1 MENITTTEVAKT
13 PEQLDLERAQNAVKR
28 DYALLVERQNKI
40 EALKNTLLEALTEIF
55 PDIVLVEKDT
65 LTTLMDNLEEALGE
79 AESAQSNI
87 SELNYTLN
95 NAESEIDNAVSNLQD
110 VKRELSHIIQGIS

>member
-1 MENITTTEVAKT
+1 MDNITTTEVAKT
-13 PEQLDLERAQNAVKR
+13 PEQLDLERAQNALKR

-55 PDIVLVEKDT
+55 PDIVLVEKET

>member
-1 MENITTTEVAKT
+1 
-13 PEQLDLERAQNAVKR
+13 
-28 DYALLVERQNKI
+28 
-40 EALKNTLLEALTEIF
+40 
-55 PDIVLVEKDT
+55 
-65 LTTLMDNLEEALGE
+65 MDNLEEALGE

>member
-1 MENITTTEVAKT
+1 MDNITTTEVAKT
-13 PEQLDLERAQNAVKR
+13 PEQLDLERAQNALKR

-55 PDIVLVEKDT
+55 PDVVLVEKDT

>member
-1 MENITTTEVAKT
+1 MDNITTTEVAKT
-13 PEQLDLERAQNAVKR
+13 PEQLDLERAQNALKR

-55 PDIVLVEKDT
+55 PDVALVEKDT

-110 VKRELSHIIQGIS
+110 VKRELSYIIQGIS

>member
-1 MENITTTEVAKT
+1 MDNITTTEVAKT
-13 PEQLDLERAQNAVKR
+13 PEQLDLERAQNALKR

-55 PDIVLVEKDT
+55 PDVALVEKDT